1 MLPLWKPIGGTKKS
15 HKHDDGPKS
24 KEELIIEREKLV
36 KKIHKIL
43 EGVKSAEDFFRYE
56 EINRKL
62 NKQVRE
68 LNEKID
74 SLT

>member
-1 MLPLWKPIGGTKKS
+1 M
-15 HKHDDGPKS
+15 
-24 KEELIIEREKLV
+24 

-62 NKQVRE
+62 NKQLRE

-74 SLT
+74 SLM